1 MTAACFV
8 VVGAFVELV
17 ELVELFVCVLVDR
30 LLPVAFVVVVFLTGG
45 SGLGQTTGLVGVG
58 GLSSGR
64 YSLRRTSTAVA
75 SSMMTT
81 ISVVTERSM
90 VVAVLLFR
98 GMITPL
104 WRSAKTFG

>member
-1 MTAACFV
+1 VTARPLV
-8 VVGAFVELV
+8 VVGALV
-17 ELVELFVCVLVDR
+17 EVVGCLLADR
-30 LLPVAFVVVVFLTGG
+30 LFPVTLVVVVFLTGG

-58 GLSSGR
+58 GLRSGE
-64 YSLRRTSTAVA
+64 YSLRRTSRAVA

-81 ISVVTERSM
+81 ISVVTDKSM

>member
-1 MTAACFV
+1 VTAAGLV
-8 VVGAFVELV
+8 LVGAFVELV
-17 ELVELFVCVLVDR
+17 ELVGCVLGER
-30 LLPVAFVVVVFLTGG
+30 LLLVAFVVVVFFTGG
-45 SGLGQTTGLVGVG
+45 SGLGQTTGLVGIG

-75 SSMMTT
+75 SSIMTT

-90 VVAVLLFR
+90 VVAVLLLR

-104 WRSAKTFG
+104 